1 MRDVYFRSKDKWSQ
15 PTRNWLHFTER
26 TICAI
31 KSNSDL
37 LHLNYT
43 RLHQLSWRINK
54 KSVALL
60 FTISHE
66 MTRRIVQSHEKKI
79 VMLIFFFQCFVKI
92 LAKLEYVYLGATS
105 SRKQYYSPLTQF
117 IQQFRYSSLFALSVF
132 KHGLYWMRPKSREEQ
147 FSLLED
153 KSIEFCGYQL
163 RRLVNH
169 AN

>member
-1 MRDVYFRSKDKWSQ
+1 MRDVYFRNKDKWSQ

-66 MTRRIVQSHEKKI
+66 MTRQIVQSHEKNSD
-79 VMLIFFFQCFVKI
+79 VNFFFPMFCENFGKTRICIFRGDIFKKAI
-92 LAKLEYVYLGATS
+92 LLTFDSISLYSNSVIARYL
-105 SRKQYYSPLTQF
+105 RC
-117 IQQFRYSSLFALSVF
+117 
-132 KHGLYWMRPKSREEQ
+132 Q
-147 FSLLED
+147 FSNTD
-153 KSIEFCGYQL
+153 CIEWGQ
-163 RRLVNH
+163 RVERSNS
-169 AN
+169 AS